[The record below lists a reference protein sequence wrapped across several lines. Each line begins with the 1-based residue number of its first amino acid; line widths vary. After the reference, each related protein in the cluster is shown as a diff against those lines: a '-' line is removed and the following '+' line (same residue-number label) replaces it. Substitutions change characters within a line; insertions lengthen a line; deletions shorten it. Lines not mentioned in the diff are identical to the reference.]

1 MRTGR
6 PIKGTG
12 AKKWRLNLR
21 LGNDTQK
28 IIEYLIEKTGDSK
41 TDIIEN
47 SLKMYY
53 NFRKSID

>member
-6 PIKGTG
+6 PLKEYGK
-12 AKKWRLNLR
+12 KKWRLSLR
-21 LGNDTQK
+21 FDDDIQK
-28 IIEYLIEKTGDSK
+28 MLDYLTYKTGESK

-53 NFRKSID
+53 NFKKSID